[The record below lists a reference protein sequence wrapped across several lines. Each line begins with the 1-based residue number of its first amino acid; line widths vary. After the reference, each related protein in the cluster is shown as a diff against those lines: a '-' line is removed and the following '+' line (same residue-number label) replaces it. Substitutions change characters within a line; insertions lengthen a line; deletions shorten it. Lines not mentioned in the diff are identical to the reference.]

1 MTVVSQTIP
10 LHGMQLIEASAGTGK
25 TYTISTLFVRMLLE
39 RPADIE
45 QILVV
50 TYTRAATA
58 ELQDRIRRRLVE
70 ALDAWRADQAP
81 IDISLRALWE
91 TRSSPERKQDIT
103 RLRIALGNYDRA
115 AIHTIHGFCQRVLNE
130 HAFHS
135 DAPLAPDLL
144 MTERPLLQEV
154 VNDFWARH
162 TYQAPGFLLDEL
174 KVGTTLEGL
183 LRLAQDTLHQRDA
196 KLIPDRPAVSALPD
210 PEPFRVAKRAL
221 AEAWALHGQTAL
233 KTIATTPG
241 INQRSYSASTV
252 EAKWGDEIAKYLGSP
267 SVMVPA
273 EVRKLG
279 TSALAESMNA
289 NAGAPPR
296 LMISATVDALLPL
309 ADALSNAID
318 QWKLLLRLDLV
329 HEVRAEVDRRKREH
343 EQLAFD
349 DLLRQVRSAVEGP
362 HGRTL
367 IAKLRANYPVALVD
381 EFQDTDPVQYAIFT
395 AMYGRDMDRGG
406 LFLIGDPK
414 QAIYRFRGA
423 DVFAYMDAVRAVGG
437 EPHRLRDNWRSD
449 PSLIHAINAVFAQS
463 PRPFVYEAIGFSPAT
478 PAQKAADR
486 LAGDVRFTK
495 ALSVIV
501 PTHDEKVPNSDAVA
515 HAAHQT
521 ALHIGHTLA
530 SDLTLEGRPV
540 EPRDFAV
547 LCRTN
552 AQAVAVQEQLRA
564 LRIPTARDGDSSVFD
579 TSSARDLDRLLS
591 GVAQPDEPSL
601 LRVALST
608 SLIGLDAGALLELDN
623 EEDSSAWEHWVARFR
638 SWHATWLDRGFMP
651 MLHRLLSEAGVHARL
666 LSLVDGERRLTDLL
680 HVAELMQRQS
690 ADRHT
695 GPLSLVQWLRTLRED
710 DEARN
715 EVDEA
720 QIRLESDAH
729 AVKLTTVHRSKG
741 LEYPIVYCPFLWHPG
756 PGSNRRQ
763 VVVFHGDATAESL
776 TIDVSASPS
785 DEHKRLSSEESLAE
799 ELRLAYVALTRARH
813 RCVVL
818 WCNATNSDNAAL
830 HYLLAGPPTDD
841 TPSGKKKKDKSAG
854 PIAMRSALET
864 LARAHAK
871 HIDLEVPL
879 ESTPPVYGD
888 RATRPLLRS
897 SREFTRRLP
906 PGLRITSF
914 SRLVE
919 RGARLGLEAEEG
931 HDHDGATQ
939 LPSPAESSSV
949 RVDSSTGTALIALA
963 DVRAGADVGLLVH
976 DVLEHSDFSVATRDQ
991 LETRLR
997 ESAPLHGVDEAT
1009 AALLLPALANA
1020 LDARLGGDA
1029 LAFSLSDLPTDTRLP
1044 ELEFMFPVSRAFH
1057 ANSLADA
1064 IARHQPTLVPPAYL
1078 IRLRALGF
1086 QAFDGFLRGYID
1098 LCFVQDGRYY
1108 VLDYKTNH
1116 LGRHVDD
1123 YRGSHLQG
1131 AMADHHY
1138 YVQALVYSAALH
1150 LHLRRRLP
1158 NYDYAQHF
1166 GGFLYGFVRGMSGSH
1181 PPGTGVLHGLPTP
1194 DLMNALCELLG
1205 GQRR

>member
-10 LHGMQLIEASAGTGK
+10 LHGIQLIEASAGTGK
-25 TYTISTLFVRMLLE
+25 TYTIATLFVRMLLE

-70 ALDAWRADQAP
+70 ALDAWNADQAP
-81 IDISLRALWE
+81 VDVSLRALWE
-91 TRSSPERKQDIT
+91 TRSSQDRKQDIT

-144 MTERPLLQEV
+144 TTERPLLQEV

-162 TYQAPGFLLDEL
+162 TYDAPPFLLDGL
-174 KVGTTLEGL
+174 TVRTTLKDL

-196 KLIPDRPAVSALPD
+196 KLIPERPVVTALPD
-210 PEPFRVAKRAL
+210 PRPFRASKRAF
-221 AEAWALHGQTAL
+221 AEAWALHGQAAL
-233 KTIATTPG
+233 KTIATTPS
-241 INQRSYSASTV
+241 INQNKYKANTV
-252 EAKWGDEIAKYLGSP
+252 ETKWSDAIAKYLEGQAIAMP
-267 SVMVPA
+267 EPL
-273 EVRKLG
+273 RKLG
-279 TSALAESMNA
+279 TDALSDSMNA
-289 NAGAPPR
+289 NAGVPPR
-296 LMISATVDALLPL
+296 LTISASVDALLKV
-309 ADALSNAID
+309 ARDLSNAVE

-329 HEVRAEVDRRKREH
+329 HEVRAEVDRRKRER

-349 DLLRQVRSAVEGP
+349 DLLRQVRAAVEGP
-362 HGRTL
+362 HGATL
-367 IAKLRANYPVALVD
+367 IAKLRADYPVALVD

-395 AMYGRDMDRGG
+395 AMYAGDMDRGG

-437 EPHRLRDNWRSD
+437 KPHRLRDNWRSD
-449 PSLIHAINAVFAQS
+449 PSLIHAVNAVFAQS
-463 PRPFVYEAIGFSPAT
+463 ARPFVYEAIGFSAAT
-478 PAQKAADR
+478 PAPKAADR
-486 LAGDVRFTK
+486 LSGNPSFTK
-495 ALSVIV
+495 ALSVVV
-501 PTHDEKVPNSDAVA
+501 PPDDEKVNNPDAVT
-515 HAAHQT
+515 HAAFQT
-521 ALHIGHTLA
+521 ARHIGHTLA
-530 SDLTLEGRPV
+530 SDLLLEGRPV
-540 EPRDFAV
+540 EPRDIAV

-591 GVAQPDEPSL
+591 AVAQPDEPSL
-601 LRVALST
+601 VRVALST
-608 SLIGLDAGALLELDN
+608 ALIGLDAGALLQLDS
-623 EEDSSAWEHWVARFR
+623 EEDSSAWEQWVARFR
-638 SWHATWLDRGFMP
+638 TWHGVWLARGFMP
-651 MLHRLLSEAGVHARL
+651 MLQRLLSEASVHARL
-666 LSLVDGERRLTDLL
+666 LALVDGERRLTDLL

-695 GPLSLVQWLRTLRED
+695 GPLSSVQWLRALRED
-710 DEARN
+710 VEARS

-756 PGSNRRQ
+756 GSSTRQ
-763 VVVFHGDATAESL
+763 VVVFHGDATAKSL

-785 DEHKRLSSEESLAE
+785 AEHKRLSSEESRAE

-818 WCNATNSDNAAL
+818 WCNATNSDDAAL
-830 HYLLAGPPTDD
+830 RYLIAGPPPDD
-841 TPSGKKKKDKSAG
+841 PPAGKKAKKDKSASAA
-854 PIAMRSALET
+854 AMRSALED
-864 LARAHAK
+864 LARDNAE
-871 HIDLEVPL
+871 HIGLEFPRQD
-879 ESTPPVYGD
+879 SPPMYGEGAP
-888 RATRPLLRS
+888 RSQLRP

-931 HDHDGATQ
+931 RDHDGATQ
-939 LPSPAESSSV
+939 TPSLAVESSA
-949 RVDSSTGTALIALA
+949 GAALIALA

-976 DVLEHSDFSVATRDQ
+976 DVLEHSDFSAATRDQ
-991 LETRLR
+991 LEARLR
-997 ESAPLHGVDEAT
+997 ESAPLHGVDESTAT
-1009 AALLLPALANA
+1009 LLSPALSDA
-1020 LDARLGGDA
+1020 LDARLGDDA
-1029 LAFSLSDLPTDTRLP
+1029 LAFSLSDLPPHTRLA
-1044 ELEFMFPVSRAFH
+1044 EFEFMFPVTQAFH
-1057 ANSLADA
+1057 ADNLANA
-1064 IARHQPTLVPPAYL
+1064 IERHQPTLVPAAYL
-1078 IRLRALGF
+1078 ARLRALGF
-1086 QAFDGFLRGYID
+1086 QAFDGFLRGYVD
-1098 LCFVQDGRYY
+1098 LCFVHDGRYY
-1108 VLDYKTNH
+1108 VLDYKTNR

-1123 YRGSHLQG
+1123 YEASHLQA
-1131 AMADHHY
+1131 AMGHHHY

-1150 LHLRRRLP
+1150 LHLARRLP
-1158 NYDYAQHF
+1158 NYEYTQHF
-1166 GGFLYGFVRGMSGSH
+1166 GGFLYAFVRGMSVSH
-1181 PPGTGVLHGLPTP
+1181 PLGTGVLHGLPTP
-1194 DLMNALCELLG
+1194 DLMNALCELLQG
-1205 GQRR
+1205 HRR